1 MIELR
6 VLGPLALTGADGLE
20 VGAVVVQPKR
30 VALLAY
36 LATARPYGFHRRDTL
51 LGLFWPELDET
62 RARRALNRAVY
73 FLRCELGEASIVSRG
88 ADELGLAR
96 DEVWCDV
103 RSFDEAVAAEQLERA
118 LELYRGD
125 LLLGFFVDD
134 APGFERWLDEERGRL
149 RARAAAAA
157 RALAARHETD
167 SSYTP
172 AIGWARRA
180 ADYAPDDERAL
191 RRLIAILEKAGDRAG
206 ALRAYEAF
214 AARLAVELGVVP
226 SAETRALVDRLRRS

>member
-1 MIELR
+1 MIHLR
-6 VLGPLALTGADGLE
+6 LLGALGLTGADGLE
-20 VGAVVVQPKR
+20 ARAVVAQPKR
-30 VALLAY
+30 LALLAY

-62 RARRALNRAVY
+62 HARRALNRAVY

-88 ADELGLAR
+88 VEELGVAR
-96 DEVWCDV
+96 DHLWCDV
-103 RSFDEAVAAEQLERA
+103 RAFDEAVAADRLETA

-125 LLLGFFVDD
+125 LLVGLFVDG
-134 APGFERWLDEERGRL
+134 AAEVERWLDEERGAL
-149 RARAAAAA
+149 RSRAAAAA
-157 RALAARHETD
+157 RALAARHETGG
-167 SSYTP
+167 SYTP

-214 AARLAVELGVVP
+214 AARLAADLGTIP
-226 SAETRALVDRLRRS
+226 SAETRALIERVRRS